1 MEKKMYEDTK
11 MQIRGWYVYKDL
23 VWKGECVYFP
33 AFGVPGVL
41 RFAFVQN
48 WWTSSRSSLSNLH
61 VFNHTH
67 VSSSCSS
74 SSCYIGEKLLV
85 VWSSRRCG
93 REDGGAIVWDESPNH
108 NRKQQQQQQQW
119 NCVKEGECL
128 LSAVST
134 IRAPAWC
141 CGTLFLLPSTVK
153 YILRVFSYC
162 PTAVSTICATAWL
175 MLWYF
180 VFATIKFL
188 VNPCYVN
195 LGFYCSALE

>member
-23 VWKGECVYFP
+23 VWKRECVSFP
-33 AFGVPGVL
+33 ALGVPGVL

-48 WWTSSRSSLSNLH
+48 WWTSSRSSVSNLH
-61 VFNHTH
+61 VFKHTH
-67 VSSSCSS
+67 LS